1 MLAICHFIKI
11 KQTMLEQNIDRKI
24 VIPLPLFSFS
34 IHRKSKKSKKSKN
47 PHALKT
53 LASLS
58 VRMYRIVKGI
68 KKPVLLYL
76 FYQEMR

>member
-34 IHRKSKKSKKSKN
+34 IHRKSKKSKN

-53 LASLS
+53 LESLS

-68 KKPVLLYL
+68 KKPSLLYL
-76 FYQEMR
+76 FYQEIR